1 MLYKEGERLDR
12 EDLKE
17 HIEILKDIFPTYFR
31 KENPLPIKLDY
42 TQSSKYYV
50 ESFRPGG
57 DVFVGSNLRSPNPF
71 GVSMVGYEDVDG
83 FRSEIRYTEKAP
95 IFNGSNVSWSNFKF
109 KVGTGTDLKPVVDLE
124 KLIFLWFYSPAFI
137 NNQCPNKNPSAPF
150 EFIIPEKQIESKY
163 DNITFRRKLEDEI
176 LIEGTR
182 MSYDAIQSIAKS
194 FNLSLRGEEKVDRVQ
209 LFDFVISSNDS
220 YRKYN
225 EAKSSIVLEKKSTVS
240 EVVELTQVKNIVAN
254 LVDTLKIFDDEKG
267 AWRIKGPGKP
277 KFLCDIE
284 GETPEEKL
292 FNLVEFVSNNPE
304 VLQSVKSLVK

>member
-1 MLYKEGERLDR
+1 MIYREGQRLDKD
-12 EDLKE
+12 DLSE
-17 HIEILKDIFPTYFR
+17 HIAILKDAFPTFFR
-31 KENPLPIKLDY
+31 KENPLPIKIDFIKSAKFQVDL
-42 TQSSKYYV
+42 
-50 ESFRPGG
+50 FRPGG
-57 DVFVGSNLRSPNPF
+57 EIPAGKVLKSPQARKIKSYGF
-71 GVSMVGYEDVDG
+71 EMHDG
-83 FRSEIRYTEKAP
+83 FKTEIRYTEYAP
-95 IFNGSNVSWSNFKF
+95 TFRNGDAQWKNSLIE
-109 KVGTGTDLKPVVDLE
+109 LKSETLLRPIIDIE
-124 KLIFLWFYSPAFI
+124 KLIFLWFYSDNFV
-137 NNQCPNKNPSAPF
+137 NNDCPNKKKDAKF

-194 FNLSLRGEEKVDRVQ
+194 FNLSLRGEEKVDRVH

-240 EVVELTQVKNIVAN
+240 EVVELTQVKNIVAS
-254 LVDTLKIFDDEKG
+254 LVDSLKIFDDEKG

>member
-12 EDLKE
+12 EDLKG
-17 HIEILKDIFPTYFR
+17 HIEILKGIFPTYFR

-42 TQSSKYYV
+42 IQDRKYHV
-50 ESFRPGG
+50 DSFRPGG
-57 DVFVGSNLRSPNPF
+57 DVFIGSNLRSPNPI
-71 GVSMVGYEDVDG
+71 GIRMVGYEDVDG
-83 FRSEIRYTEKAP
+83 FRSEIRYVDKAP
-95 IFNGSNVSWSNFKF
+95 VFNGSSISWPDYKF
-109 KVGTGTDLKPVVDLE
+109 RIGTGTDLKPVVDLE
-124 KLIFLWFYSPAFI
+124 KLIFLWFYSPVFI
-137 NNQCPNKNPSAPF
+137 NNDCANKSTSAPF
-150 EFIIPEKQIESKY
+150 EFIIPEKKIESKY

-194 FNLSLRGEEKVDRVQ
+194 FELGLRGEEKVDRVH

-254 LVDTLKIFDDEKG
+254 LVDSLKIFDDEKG

-292 FNLVEFVSNNPE
+292 FNLVEFVSSNQE

>member
-1 MLYKEGERLDR
+1 MLYREGNRLDR

-31 KENPLPIKLDY
+31 KDNPLPIKIDFIK
-42 TQSSKYYV
+42 SAKFNV
-50 ESFRPGG
+50 ELFRPGG
-57 DVFVGSNLRSPNPF
+57 DTLAGKVLKSPQPRKIK
-71 GVSMVGYEDVDG
+71 SYGYEINDG
-83 FRSEIRYTEKAP
+83 FRTEIRYSEKIP
-95 IFNGSNVSWSNFKF
+95 SITNGDIVWSNSWIQI
-109 KVGTGTDLKPVVDLE
+109 GSQTSLNPITDIE
-124 KLIFLWFYSPAFI
+124 KLIFLWFYSNDFTNNNCI
-137 NNQCPNKNPSAPF
+137 NKKGDAVF

-176 LIEGTR
+176 LIENTR

-194 FNLSLRGEEKVDRVQ
+194 FELSLRGEEKVDRVH

-225 EAKSSIVLEKKSTVS
+225 EAKSTIVLEKKSTVS

-254 LVDTLKIFDDEKG
+254 LVDSLKIFDDEKG

>member
-1 MLYKEGERLDR
+1 MLYRDGERLTK
-12 EDLKE
+12 EDLSE
-17 HIEILKDIFPTYFR
+17 HIAILKDTFPTFFR
-31 KENPLPIKLDY
+31 KENPLSIKLDY
-42 TQSSKYYV
+42 RSSAKFYV

-57 DVFVGSNLRSPNPF
+57 DVPVGKVLKSPQPYPIKC
-71 GVSMVGYEDVDG
+71 VGYEMLDG
-83 FRSEIRYTEKAP
+83 FRTEIRYSEKAP
-95 IFNGSNVSWSNFKF
+95 TIRGNDILWDSLKIRIGSDTVLRPS
-109 KVGTGTDLKPVVDLE
+109 VDLE
-124 KLIFLWFYSPAFI
+124 KLIFLWFYSPYFSNNECI
-137 NNQCPNKNPSAPF
+137 NKVSDPKF
-150 EFIIPEKQIESKY
+150 EFIIPEKQVESKY

-182 MSYDAIQSIAKS
+182 MSYDAIKSIAQS
-194 FNLSLRGEEKVDRVQ
+194 FEINLRGEEKVDRVK
-209 LFDFVISSNDS
+209 LFDTVMTSNVN

-240 EVVELTQVKNIVAN
+240 EVVELTQVKNIIAN
-254 LVDTLKIFDDEKG
+254 LVDNLKIFDDEKG

-292 FNLVEFVSNNPE
+292 FNLVEFVSSNPE

>member
-1 MLYKEGERLDR
+1 MLYREGQRLDK

-17 HIEILKDIFPTYFR
+17 HIEILKDIFPTFFR

-42 TQSSKYYV
+42 TESSKFYV

-57 DVFVGSNLRSPNPF
+57 EIYAGRSLRSPNPF
-71 GVSMVGYEDVDG
+71 GVSMVGYEDIDG

-95 IFNGSNVSWSNFKF
+95 IFNGSNISWPNYKF
-109 KVGTGTDLKPVVDLE
+109 KIGTDVELRPIVDLE
-124 KLIFLWFYSPAFI
+124 KLIFLWFYSSAFV
-137 NNQCPNKNPSAPF
+137 NNDCPHKNPSAPF

-163 DNITFRRKLEDEI
+163 DNISFRRKLEDEI
-176 LIEGTR
+176 LIENTR
-182 MSYDAIQSIAKS
+182 MSYEAIKSIAKS
-194 FNLSLRGEEKVDRVQ
+194 FGLNLRGEEKVDRVQ
-209 LFDFVISSNDS
+209 LFDIIISSSNN
-220 YRKYN
+220 YKKYN
-225 EAKSSIVLEKKSTVS
+225 QAKSSIVLEKKSTVS
-240 EVVELTQVKNIVAN
+240 EVVELTQVKNIVAS
-254 LVDTLKIFDDEKG
+254 LVDSLKIFDDEKG

>member
-1 MLYKEGERLDR
+1 MLYKEGQRLDR

-31 KENPLPIKLDY
+31 KDNPLPIKLDY
-42 TQSSKYYV
+42 TEGNKYYV
-50 ESFRPGG
+50 ESYRPGG
-57 DVFVGSNLRSPNPF
+57 DIFAGKSLRSPNPF
-71 GVSMVGYEDVDG
+71 GITMVGYEDEDG

-95 IFNGSNVSWSNFKF
+95 VFSGSNISWPNYKF
-109 KVGTGTDLKPVVDLE
+109 RVGADVYLRPIVDLE
-124 KLIFLWFYSPAFI
+124 KLIFLWFYSSAFV
-137 NNQCPNKNPSAPF
+137 NNYCQHKSPSAPF

-163 DNITFRRKLEDEI
+163 DNIAFRRKLEDEI
-176 LIEGTR
+176 LIEETR

-194 FNLSLRGEEKVDRVQ
+194 FGLVLRGEEKVDRVK
-209 LFDFVISSNDS
+209 LFDSIISSNTN

-225 EAKSSIVLEKKSTVS
+225 EAKSGIVLEKKSTVS

-254 LVDTLKIFDDEKG
+254 LVDNLKIFDDEKG

-304 VLQSVKSLVK
+304 VLQHIKGLVK